1 MPSMPLSRA
10 SSAMMCSREVN
21 TTLPMATNALF
32 ADGLTDDR
40 KRLLADLAI
49 RRDIVRIADV
59 EFIDLRLGHKFID
72 IDGALALNRDG
83 LELFRLQ
90 LDVLVFGDLVAF
102 DDIRLLD
109 VVARLSI
116 HLAVANAIA
125 GLFIELI

>member
-72 IDGALALNRDG
+72 VECGRAARDRPATSSG
-83 LELFRLQ
+83 RRSWRRL
-90 LDVLVFGDLVAF
+90 
-102 DDIRLLD
+102 RTRSR
-109 VVARLSI
+109 AR
-116 HLAVANAIA
+116 V
-125 GLFIELI
+125 G